1 MSGGTTKLYNIFSA
15 RGMESGE
22 VFADLEGLRVNGVIV
37 PANIAITGQ
46 KPDIVIVK
54 RQSSPPEVALVKL
67 TVAWDSSSG
76 MERARSRKEDRYKKL
91 TEDIED
97 SGFKCQNIPLEVGAR
112 GYINP
117 RNKGVITHLCQMMKI
132 KKVSQVLKNCS
143 KLALLGSYV
152 IWNARHSQDWT
163 SGQFLSP

>member
-1 MSGGTTKLYNIFSA
+1 
-15 RGMESGE
+15 MEAGE
-22 VFADLEGLRVNGVIV
+22 VFADLEGLRVNGVTV
-37 PANIAITGQ
+37 PADIAITGQ

-54 RQSSPPEVALVKL
+54 RQSSPPEVTLVEL
-67 TVAWDSSSG
+67 TVPLESSSG

-132 KKVSQVLKNCS
+132 KKVSQVLKNF
-143 KLALLGSYV
+143 
-152 IWNARHSQDWT
+152 T
-163 SGQFLSP
+163 